1 MRTSPARRVARD
13 KFSESDDVS
22 YDVLE
27 RRNYLERQN
36 RAFIEKLRAAITS
49 GLETPAGV
57 LGHEH
62 GPRKKRPSEVDR

>member
-1 MRTSPARRVARD
+1 MRTSPARPVTRD
-13 KFSESDDVS
+13 EFSESDAVS
-22 YDVLE
+22 NDVLE

-36 RAFIEKLRAAITS
+36 RAFIEKLRAAIAS

-62 GPRKKRPSEVDR
+62 GPPRRS